1 MAAAAVLVPLA
12 TLGWSAVASALPGG
26 IPVTITVTASANPSS
41 FGQDVTYTATLVT
54 SDSRSLVNPDSIE
67 FQDNGNDVNGCGL
80 QPLSSTPM
88 IGTYTATCD
97 EGVSQL
103 SVGTHPITAFFQGDS
118 TYSSGSGSLNQ
129 TVGKG
134 ATTTT
139 ITSPAPGASVQY
151 GDEGQNSLNVS
162 VSAAAGVNLSPSN
175 SVNLYAGAPGPGSL
189 LCTAFLNGM
198 GGGQSDGSCYL
209 NYNQLEAGRHVLTAV
224 YGGDNTFLGSSSPSH
239 AFNVTRSRRG

>member
-1 MAAAAVLVPLA
+1 
-12 TLGWSAVASALPGG
+12 
-26 IPVTITVTASANPSS
+26 
-41 FGQDVTYTATLVT
+41 
-54 SDSRSLVNPDSIE
+54 
-67 FQDNGNDVNGCGL
+67 
-80 QPLSSTPM
+80 M

-103 SVGTHPITAFFQGDS
+103 SVGSHPITAFFQGDS
-118 TYSSGSGSLNQ
+118 TYSWGSLGYQNQ

-151 GDEGQNSLNVS
+151 GDEGQNSLNVL

-209 NYNQLEAGRHVLTAV
+209 NYNQRKVVAMCSRPFTAATTPFSAGFCHDRPRLSTSR
-224 YGGDNTFLGSSSPSH
+224 GS
-239 AFNVTRSRRG
+239 